1 MKAKKR
7 TQPQKQAVEQPQH
20 PPIHQWTHDGDK
32 VLLVKM
38 IGKDRTTGG
47 KEYPV
52 VNWPES
58 GKVKCDDWDAT
69 PRCGHGLHAWPWGM
83 FIGDGKDPDATCLWV
98 VLAANPADVVQIDGG
113 KVKVPS
119 CEVVFSGN
127 MAEVMEYTMQ
137 GRIAWIVANAQ
148 DHTSSSGYRSS
159 AASSGDSSSAASSGD
174 SSSAASSGYSSSA
187 ASSGYRSSAASSGD
201 RSSAKVAGKCSI
213 ASVCG
218 EDGIVEISPTSIGA
232 VYGIGFAWLVHA
244 GAVILQRWEDTK
256 AKTYPFVT
264 LDSIALG
271 LAEGQ
276 TVTVVKGKVQK

>member
-159 AASSGDSSSAASSGD
+159 AASSGDSSSAASSG
-174 SSSAASSGYSSSA
+174 
-187 ASSGYRSSAASSGD
+187 YRSSAASSGD